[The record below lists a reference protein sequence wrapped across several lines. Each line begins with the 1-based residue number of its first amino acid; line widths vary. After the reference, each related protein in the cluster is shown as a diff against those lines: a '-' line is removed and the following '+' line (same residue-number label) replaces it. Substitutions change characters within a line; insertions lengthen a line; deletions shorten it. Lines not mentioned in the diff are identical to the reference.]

1 MLLGRFLGPVRST
14 VPVVAGVVKMP
25 HGPFQIANILSAL
38 LWVPALL
45 LPGYLAGGRLTHFDF
60 EAEHF
65 AMMALGLCLVP
76 LLLGWLAIRFFNKPR
91 QRHRT
96 MSAQRG

>member
-1 MLLGRFLGPVRST
+1 
-14 VPVVAGVVKMP
+14 
-25 HGPFQIANILSAL
+25 
-38 LWVPALL
+38 
-45 LPGYLAGGRLTHFDF
+45 
-60 EAEHF
+60 
-65 AMMALGLCLVP
+65 LVP